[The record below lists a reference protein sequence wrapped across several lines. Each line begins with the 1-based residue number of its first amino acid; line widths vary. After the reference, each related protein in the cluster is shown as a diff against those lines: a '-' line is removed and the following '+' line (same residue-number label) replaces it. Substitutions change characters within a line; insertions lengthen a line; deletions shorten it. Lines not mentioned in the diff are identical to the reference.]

1 MESTWAG
8 RVLCFRPNL
17 RVGHEPI
24 DPPCSSAH
32 DGRILM
38 AALHCLAIV
47 TFTSAVNTKD
57 VDLPMKTIWAVF
69 SLPASGST
77 KLVTTA

>member
-1 MESTWAG
+1 
-8 RVLCFRPNL
+8 
-17 RVGHEPI
+17 
-24 DPPCSSAH
+24 
-32 DGRILM
+32 M

-57 VDLPMKTIWAVF
+57 VDLPMKTIWVVF